1 MHAIFDTHD
10 IRSADPSRFLRKRE
24 RVNIRVIGGLQ
35 SRASR
40 PKSANIRKTME
51 SGRTV
56 AEILQSPSDLSA
68 RAYKRAI
75 VGRDAR
81 RNREGK
87 RDARGKRG
95 VGRRTRG
102 ILCNGMEHLHER
114 PSDTNQ
120 LEAIK
125 NPKG

>member
-1 MHAIFDTHD
+1 MR
-10 IRSADPSRFLRKRE
+10 IRLGFCVNASE
-24 RVNIRVIGGLQ
+24 RVNISRVIGGLQ

-40 PKSANIRKTME
+40 PRASKSANIRKTME

-95 VGRRTRG
+95 VERRTRG